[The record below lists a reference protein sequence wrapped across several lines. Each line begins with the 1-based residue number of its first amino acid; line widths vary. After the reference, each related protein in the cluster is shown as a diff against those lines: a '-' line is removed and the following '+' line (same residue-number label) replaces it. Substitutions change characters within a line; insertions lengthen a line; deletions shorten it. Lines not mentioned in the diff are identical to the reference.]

1 MLKRLLIGISLL
13 LIMAFTCGLP
23 CGASE
28 SEEESE
34 AGPVFNKGLDGLK
47 VGGLWYLSFQDG
59 IKSSNA
65 YTDFRIKRGY
75 INITKT
81 VFTWGGAE
89 LEARITPDVHQK
101 DDGDVSVRLK
111 YAYGKFKW
119 KNVSWEPWLEFGI
132 VHMPWLDFEEHINM
146 YRMQDTM
153 FMERNST
160 FNSADIGFTFGGF
173 FGSKLKDLKYYPGK
187 YGSFS
192 VGVYNGGGYHAK
204 EKNRNK
210 VIEGRVTVRP
220 FPDQIRGLQF
230 SYFGLLGK
238 GNTVETPDWNVNAA
252 MVSYEAKHAVLT
264 ATYYSGDGI
273 QKGTAID
280 ESGQALPR
288 EGYSFFGEAKFPKG
302 ISAIGRY
309 DYFDPDTNAVDN
321 ENKRFIAGLAWDM
334 GNHNT
339 WVFDYDKVTYEDD
352 REDDDRLQ
360 VTLQIKF

>member
-1 MLKRLLIGISLL
+1 MLKRQLLRTCLL
-13 LIMAFTCGLP
+13 LVAVFTCGL
-23 CGASE
+23 ASHA
-28 SEEESE
+28 SDTEEDKA
-34 AGPVFNKGLDGLK
+34 AGPVFNKGLDGLNI
-47 VGGLWYLSFQDG
+47 GALWYLSFQDG
-59 IKSSNA
+59 SSNGNA

-81 VFTWGGAE
+81 IFAWGGME
-89 LEARITPDVHQK
+89 LEARITPDVHHK

-111 YAYGKFKW
+111 YAYGKFKR
-119 KNVSWEPWLEFGI
+119 KNISWEPWMEFGI
-132 VHMPWLDFEEHINM
+132 VHMPWLDFEEHINI
-146 YRMQDTM
+146 YRMQDHM

-160 FNSADIGFTFGGF
+160 FNSADIGVTFGGF
-173 FGSKLKDLKYYPGK
+173 FGSRMKDMKYYPGK
-187 YGSFS
+187 YGSFT

-220 FPDQIRGLQF
+220 FPNQVRGLQF

-238 GNTVETPDWNVNAA
+238 GNTVEEPDWNVNAA

-264 ATYYSGDGI
+264 ATYYSGDGT
-273 QKGTAID
+273 QKGSAID

-288 EGYSFFGEAKFPKG
+288 EGYSFFGEAKLPKG
-302 ISAIGRY
+302 ISIIGRY
-309 DYFDPDTNAVDN
+309 DYIDLDKNADEN
-321 ENKRFIAGLAWDM
+321 TNKRFIAGVAWDM

-339 WVFDYDKVTYEDD
+339 WLFDYDRVVYEDD
-352 REDDDRLQ
+352 REDDDRIQ